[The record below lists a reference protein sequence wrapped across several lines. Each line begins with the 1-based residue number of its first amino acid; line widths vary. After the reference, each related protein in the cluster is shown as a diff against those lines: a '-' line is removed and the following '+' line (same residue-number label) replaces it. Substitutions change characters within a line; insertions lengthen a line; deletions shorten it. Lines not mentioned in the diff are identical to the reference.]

1 MLHALILGDAWPRVG
16 RGKVTG
22 TLRSSP
28 EDFVVTE
35 LPLPML
41 ADWRADQVLV
51 EVRKRN
57 LTTQW
62 VAGGL
67 ARHFGVPLRDVG
79 HAGLKDRRAVTQQYF
94 SVRLPRALPLH
105 PWYEPG
111 TELLQLLRTRT
122 ALRPGDLAGNAFR
135 ICIRSVSD
143 PELTDSRLHGLH
155 ANPILPNYFGPQR
168 FGNGAGNVDAVRGWA
183 NGERQ
188 PAGRFERGLWLSS
201 ARALLFNLALAE
213 RVQAGDWDRSIAGEA
228 RLHGAASGPLWG
240 RGKPLV
246 AGAALARCQ
255 ATWVGQALACALL
268 VREGVRQD
276 LRPWAM
282 PILDLRW
289 HWLALD
295 MLSVEFRL
303 AAGSYATTVLRELL
317 PGNAQ
322 LTGSGRPPNDGAGMA
337 SISNGYDGTR
347 ENADDDGH

>member
-1 MLHALILGDAWPRVG
+1 MLQSIILRDAWPRVG
-16 RGKVTG
+16 SGQLNGV
-22 TLRSSP
+22 LRHVP

-35 LPLPML
+35 LPMP
-41 ADWRADQVLV
+41 ARSDWRGDHVLI

-79 HAGLKDRRAVTQQYF
+79 RAGLKDRRAVTSQF
-94 SVRLPRALPLH
+94 FTVRLPRALPLH

-111 TELLQLLRTRT
+111 TALLQLTRTRN
-122 ALRPGDLAGNAFR
+122 ALQPGDLLGNAFR
-135 ICIRSVSD
+135 ICVRNVSD
-143 PELTDSRLHGLH
+143 PEQAELCLQQLR

-168 FGNGAGNVDAVRGWA
+168 FGNGAGNIDAVRSWA
-183 NGERQ
+183 TGERH
-188 PAGRFERGLWLSS
+188 PGGRFERGLWLSS

-213 RVQAGDWDRSIAGEA
+213 RVQSGDWDRSIAGEA

-246 AGAALARCQ
+246 TGEVLARCQ
-255 ATWVGQALACALL
+255 AAWRDHSQACALL

-282 PILDLRW
+282 PVADLDWR
-289 HWLALD
+289 WLAAD
-295 MLSVEFRL
+295 VLSVQFRL

-317 PGNAQ
+317 PGSGLEPDASRD
-322 LTGSGRPPNDGAGMA
+322 LTGVEIEAAHED
-337 SISNGYDGTR
+337 
-347 ENADDDGH
+347 EH

>member
-1 MLHALILGDAWPRVG
+1 MLQSLVQRDAWPRVG
-16 RGKVTG
+16 SGQVTG
-22 TLRSSP
+22 VLRHSP

-35 LPLPML
+35 LPLPL
-41 ADWRADQVLV
+41 LPDWRGDYVLI

-79 HAGLKDRRAVTQQYF
+79 HAGLKDRRAVTSQF
-94 SVRLPRALPLH
+94 FTVRMPRALPLH

-111 TELLQLLRTRT
+111 TALLQLTRTRS
-122 ALRPGDLAGNAFR
+122 ALQPGDLLGNAFR
-135 ICIRSVSD
+135 ICARDVSD
-143 PELTDSRLHGLH
+143 PAQTELRLQQLR
-155 ANPILPNYFGPQR
+155 ADPILPNYFGPQR
-168 FGNGAGNVDAVRGWA
+168 FGSSAGNIDAVRAWA
-183 NGERQ
+183 TGERH
-188 PAGRFERGLWLSS
+188 PGGRFERGLWLSS

-246 AGAALARCQ
+246 AGAVLARCQ
-255 ATWVGQALACALL
+255 VAWRDQSQACALL

-282 PILDLRW
+282 PVADLQW
-289 HWLALD
+289 HWPAANV
-295 MLSVEFRL
+295 LSVQFRL

-317 PGNAQ
+317 PGSGLKPDASRN
-322 LTGSGRPPNDGAGMA
+322 LTDVEIEAAN
-337 SISNGYDGTR
+337 
-347 ENADDDGH
+347 DDGH